1 MAGEPWSD
9 TETAVLR
16 AALERHAMTLREAAA
31 LFPHRSRQAVYRQVY
46 RAGLRFT
53 HPRGYRPNRTTRT

>member
-1 MAGEPWSD
+1 MPGNPWSD

-31 LFPHRSRQAVYRQVY
+31 LFPHRTRQAVYRQVY
-46 RAGLRFT
+46 RAGLRSS
-53 HPRGYRPNRTTRT
+53 HPRGYRPNQTRRT